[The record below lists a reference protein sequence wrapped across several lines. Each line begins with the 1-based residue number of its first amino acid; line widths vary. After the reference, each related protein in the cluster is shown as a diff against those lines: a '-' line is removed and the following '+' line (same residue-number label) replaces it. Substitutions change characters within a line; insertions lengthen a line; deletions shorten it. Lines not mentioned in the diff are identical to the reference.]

1 MHIDKETQYS
11 INGKRS
17 KIRIK
22 IPINSD
28 RPIKITAKSGN
39 VENIPQKL
47 KKEILKAFENKQIR
61 EAFLSDLLDVLKNYD
76 DFTVTEDTAKQ
87 VLSRISKHFGLDL
100 PTKTIAVYVNDILDK
115 YKLEY
120 EINNEKYF
128 AEARKDNMRFGQYKI
143 RKNAS
148 L

>member
-1 MHIDKETQYS
+1 M
-11 INGKRS
+11 
-17 KIRIK
+17 
-22 IPINSD
+22 
-28 RPIKITAKSGN
+28 
-39 VENIPQKL
+39 
-47 KKEILKAFENKQIR
+47 
-61 EAFLSDLLDVLKNYD
+61 KNYD